1 MGNISIVRDLL
12 KSLGTITICSYVE
25 TPRKNGVGERKHKH
39 ITETTHSFQ
48 SYQYLLREGCFH
60 CCPYN
65 YRILSVIIFG
75 VSASEQLYGMTLN
88 C

>member
-48 SYQYLLREGCFH
+48 SYQYLLRRVVFIVVH
-60 CCPYN
+60 
-65 YRILSVIIFG
+65 IIIGFF
-75 VSASEQLYGMTLN
+75 QLLFLVFLLLN
-88 C
+88 NFMG